1 MKKIYSAIILILA
14 LSKSAFAQLPNPK
27 DCSVETWAKVMV
39 APPTITINW
48 LANATTTAYAV
59 DRKLK
64 DAISWT
70 SLAANLPSTT
80 TQYIDNTVSTGVS
93 YEYRVVRS
101 GLTGTFV
108 YPGHG
113 YINSGIQIP
122 EVANRGKMILLVA
135 NNFSTSLAPE
145 IKRLQDDLEGD
156 GWEVLTSYVSTTLAV
171 TAVKAQIAA
180 TYNLDP
186 VNTKALFLLGHI
198 PVPYS
203 GNFGPD
209 AHTDHQGAWP
219 ADVYYGEM
227 NGSWTD
233 VSVTST
239 TASPART
246 QNIPGDG
253 KFDQSIIPTAVEL
266 QVGRVDLSSMPSFT
280 ATETQLTKN
289 YLDKDHDY
297 RKKVFTATKR
307 AVLDDNFGFFN
318 AAPYTGGESFA
329 GSGFKNFGPLVTPTN
344 VVIADYFTTMTGN
357 SYLWSYGCGAG
368 SFNSCSGIGNTTNFS
383 TSNLQGVFTML
394 FGSYFGDWD
403 VSNNL
408 LRAPLCQGKTLT
420 NAWAGR
426 PNWMFHHMALGENI
440 GYSTLITQNNTGLY
454 YPSPYPINAGLYN
467 TVHIA
472 LMGDPSLRG
481 DVVAPVSSV
490 VATRIGNNCN
500 ISWAATTETNIAGYN
515 IYMKNDTNTS
525 YVKIN
530 PNYISGTTYTH
541 NCMMFPGV
549 YKYMV
554 RAVKLETT
562 PSGTYY
568 NMSEGIADTSLNT
581 FNMNVYANFSVT
593 VNSNSVTLTNQTL
606 NASLYTWTLQPGATS
621 TVQSPV
627 YTYTANGTYTVR
639 LIAFNNCDSDTVEQV
654 VSITVIGLDEK
665 EMNSKNISIYPNPAN
680 TNVSLTCS
688 TCENSLVEI
697 FACDGRKVYKGQI
710 GAKTENIDLTGL
722 KSGLYLLKVS
732 DRKNSFTKRLVIE

>member
-1 MKKIYSAIILILA
+1 MKKIYSTIILSLVFVQ
-14 LSKSAFAQLPNPK
+14 SFFAQLPNPK
-27 DCSVETWAKVMV
+27 DCSVEMWANTLVS
-39 APPTITINW
+39 PPTITLNW
-48 LANATTTAYAV
+48 LANATSTAYSV

-64 DAISWT
+64 NATSWT
-70 SLAANLPSTT
+70 NLAANLPSTT
-80 TQYIDNTVSTGVS
+80 TQYVDNTISTGVS

-122 EVANRGKMILLVA
+122 EVANRGKMILLIA
-135 NNFSTSLAPE
+135 NNFSVSLAPE
-145 IKRLQDDLEGD
+145 IKRLEDDLEGD
-156 GWEVLTSYVSTTLAV
+156 GWEVLTSYISTTMAV
-171 TAVKAQIAA
+171 TAVKAQIVA

-186 VNTKALFLLGHI
+186 ANTKALFLLGHI

-209 AHTDHQGAWP
+209 AHPDHQGAWP

-227 NGSWTD
+227 NGNWTD

-253 KFDQSIIPTAVEL
+253 KFDQSQIPTAVEL

-344 VVIADYFTTMTGN
+344 VLIADYFTTMTGN
-357 SYLWSYGCGAG
+357 SYLWSYGCGGG
-368 SFNSCSGIGNTTNFS
+368 SFNSCSGVGNTANFAS
-383 TSNLQGVFTML
+383 SNLQGVFTML

-403 VSNNL
+403 VSNNF

-454 YPSPYPINAGLYN
+454 YPSPYPLNAGIYN
-467 TVHIA
+467 MVHIS

-515 IYMKNDTNTS
+515 IYMKNDTNKS

-530 PNYISGTTYTH
+530 ANYISGTTYTD

-554 RAVKLETT
+554 RAVKLENT

-568 NMSEGIADTSLNT
+568 NMSEGIADTALNT
-581 FNMNVYANFSVT
+581 FNLNVYADFSVT
-593 VNSNSVTLTNQTL
+593 VNSNTVTFTNQSL
-606 NASLYTWTLQPGATS
+606 NSTINSWTLQSGATS
-621 TVQSPV
+621 TVNSPV
-627 YTYTANGTYTVR
+627 YTYTANGTYTVK
-639 LIAFNNCDSDTVEQV
+639 LIAFNNCDSDTIEKTVN
-654 VSITVIGLDEK
+654 ITVIGLNEK
-665 EMNSKNISIYPNPAN
+665 EASVNNLSIYPNPAN
-680 TNVSLTCS
+680 SYITLNCS
-688 TCENSLVEI
+688 SCEKCTVEI
-697 FACDGRKVYKGQI
+697 FASDGRKVYKGSA
-710 GAKTENIDLTGL
+710 GNKPENIDLSGL

-732 DRKNSFTKRLVIE
+732 EKNSSYTKRLVIE